1 MALTAEAA
9 DLSAAPPA
17 PQPTAVMETPVE
29 GWQFEITPYV
39 WMTGMSGSVSPFRR
53 APTVHIDSSFSDIL
67 EELNIA
73 GFANAWGTN
82 GAYGAFGFYADLMY
96 VDTTANE
103 ASGPVT
109 IPAYGIT
116 VPGIDVSVDSKLF
129 SGALFGAVRLAETEN
144 FRLDALG
151 GIRFAHLTTEVT
163 ATIPSVPLGY
173 SAKSEFGWVDPALG
187 FRMAYDAGDRVSLV
201 GQADVGGFSVGSDLT
216 WQAMATVNYR
226 ITKATALSFG
236 YRYMSIDYDDDGH
249 VFDTVLQGPT
259 VGLSFRF

>member
-9 DLSAAPPA
+9 DLSAVPPA
-17 PQPTAVMETPVE
+17 PQPTAVIETPGD

-82 GAYGAFGFYADLMY
+82 GAFGFYADIMY

-103 ASGPVT
+103 ASGPVA

-129 SGALFGAVRLAETEN
+129 SGALFGAVRLAETDD

-163 ATIPSVPLGY
+163 ASIPSVPRAY

-216 WQAMATVNYR
+216 WQAMATINYR

>member
-17 PQPTAVMETPVE
+17 SQPTAVMETPAE

-39 WMTGMSGSVSPFRR
+39 WMTGMSGDVSPFRR

-82 GAYGAFGFYADLMY
+82 GAFGFYADLMY

-103 ASGPVT
+103 ASGPVA

-129 SGALFGAVRLAETEN
+129 SGALFGGVRLAETDA

-163 ATIPSVPLGY
+163 ASIPSVPRGY